1 MIYRLKELQGDT
13 IAVPQLVFSKL
24 GIAEEYNVRVAL
36 YVLATGITDP
46 DKICADLKL
55 RSRISA
61 ESALSFWAGAG
72 LLERYEENAAPGAEP
87 SAPAPMTW
95 AEIAAASRTDPMISS
110 LIDCAQTGFA
120 RPLTHR
126 EMEKLVNL
134 YVQEGFAPETVML
147 CVAYVASCGK
157 RTMAA
162 VVHELKVW
170 RTEGV
175 ETGEQADA
183 HLKLLALRRS
193 REQYVSGLLGIS
205 TDELTLGGRKAIARW
220 YEVYGYD
227 DAMVQEAAVQ
237 AGPKRDLWYWNSILK
252 TWNAKGLRTIHDVR
266 GPVADAGASRNI
278 RVDREAPSG
287 NDFLGNSSL
296 SASLN
301 RLKKRSNTEPEV
313 THMRTKNELY
323 QEALRTVAARRQM
336 ARARAEDARA
346 EAEAAVP
353 ALRHAEDE
361 VRVRGLRCA
370 LAGASGKDRTE
381 AAAALADARQKLTD
395 LLAASGRPADALEP
409 KFSCKL
415 CQDTGTVNGRT
426 CSCVHKVMQQ
436 LRRQEIEQLS
446 SLSISSFDT
455 MELRYYPNTMD
466 TQNGVNVRV
475 YMGRLLDGLK
485 QYAEDFSPTES
496 ESLMLIGNA
505 GLGKTH
511 AALAIAGLVL
521 EQGHDVIYVSSPD
534 FFGKIEASRFDPSGD
549 ADTLLRT
556 ASTADLLILDDLGT
570 EFVTPYFITVFYSLL
585 NNRLGAGL
593 PTIIT
598 TNITDGALLEK
609 RYTEK
614 ISSRLSAFIPFRF
627 LGEDIRPQKA
637 AE

>member
-1 MIYRLKELQGDT
+1 
-13 IAVPQLVFSKL
+13 
-24 GIAEEYNVRVAL
+24 
-36 YVLATGITDP
+36 
-46 DKICADLKL
+46 
-55 RSRISA
+55 
-61 ESALSFWAGAG
+61 
-72 LLERYEENAAPGAEP
+72 
-87 SAPAPMTW
+87 
-95 AEIAAASRTDPMISS
+95 
-110 LIDCAQTGFA
+110 
-120 RPLTHR
+120 
-126 EMEKLVNL
+126 
-134 YVQEGFAPETVML
+134 
-147 CVAYVASCGK
+147 
-157 RTMAA
+157 
-162 VVHELKVW
+162 
-170 RTEGV
+170 
-175 ETGEQADA
+175 
-183 HLKLLALRRS
+183 
-193 REQYVSGLLGIS
+193 
-205 TDELTLGGRKAIARW
+205 
-220 YEVYGYD
+220 
-227 DAMVQEAAVQ
+227 
-237 AGPKRDLWYWNSILK
+237 
-252 TWNAKGLRTIHDVR
+252 
-266 GPVADAGASRNI
+266 
-278 RVDREAPSG
+278 
-287 NDFLGNSSL
+287 
-296 SASLN
+296 
-301 RLKKRSNTEPEV
+301 
-313 THMRTKNELY
+313 MRTKNELY

-381 AAAALADARQKLTD
+381 AAAALADARQKLTA

-455 MELRYYPNTMD
+455 MELRYYPNQMD
-466 TQNGVNVRV
+466 EHLGEPIRT
-475 YMGRLLDGLK
+475 YMSSLLDDLRA
-485 QYAEDFSPTES
+485 YADEFDHHS

-637 AE
+637 SE